1 MEGAYGIRIAGGVIP
16 GEESGIVRDDEGRWA
31 VVLTL
36 AHLS

>member
-1 MEGAYGIRIAGGVIP
+1 MEGAYGIRIRGGVIP

-36 AHLS
+36 ARLS